1 MNYLK
6 LALKIGPWIAIALLS
21 VGLWSSI
28 NAGKAKDIEIE
39 AQAAGISL
47 LTEATTY
54 YAAAVDQ
61 RDEAIKRQ
69 SASIDALRAAA
80 DADRTAYNQ
89 RLAAARQEA
98 SVEAGKATSLLALT
112 APEGELAQCRA
123 ARDLLEKELVE

>member
-6 LALKIGPWIAIALLS
+6 LALKIGPWIAIAFLAA
-21 VGLWSSI
+21 GLWSSI
-28 NAGKAKDIEIE
+28 GIGKVKDREIAGLKSGNAFAMETL
-39 AQAAGISL
+39 AS
-47 LTEATTY
+47 
-54 YAAAVDQ
+54 YAMGLDQ
-61 RDEAIKRQ
+61 RDEAIERQ

-80 DADRTAYNQ
+80 AADRTAYNK

-98 SVEAGKATSLLALT
+98 SVEHDKAISLLALS